1 MVEFLRLQYA
11 LGKVTIEQLKKLVGI
26 KITEEQFKQ
35 IISQ

>member
-11 LGKVTIEQLKKLVGI
+11 LGKVTIEQLRRLIGI